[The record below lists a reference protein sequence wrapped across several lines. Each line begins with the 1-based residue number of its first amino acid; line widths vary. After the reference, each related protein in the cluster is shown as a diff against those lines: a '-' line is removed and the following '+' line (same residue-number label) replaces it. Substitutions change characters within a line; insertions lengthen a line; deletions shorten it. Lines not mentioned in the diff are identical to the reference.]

1 MLKKLRVKKR
11 LLVCFLTVD
20 LVILVMTTIGL
31 TGLKYTLKN
40 QNILTQYIIPINTEV
55 LAARLYSNMIAA
67 KLGEMMLAQDSSAYD
82 SDVIVIDELLT
93 ELDTSL
99 ALLDT
104 LYESDSADRQNI
116 NAYFS
121 LIAEWNQITDAT
133 LEKLAQQDYAGAQQL
148 LISSTS
154 LRQEMIPIEQQIT
167 QAIETVRDST
177 IASSRALNI
186 RYSYILLILLLCAT
200 LLSIWLTVRLTRSI
214 VIPLRQV
221 QDAANQMANGNLKIH
236 VDYHSNDELGELA
249 QGMRTMSDR
258 VSYYMRAITNDME
271 QLAANDLH
279 IAEQAPFLGDFQP
292 AQNAIYTMVS
302 SLNDTLTQINHSS
315 DEVASSST
323 QVSNGSQALSQGAT
337 EQASSIEQLAA
348 TMNEISEKANTNAQY
363 AEHARNAV
371 ETVSTQ
377 ILSSNEQMQK
387 MTQAMEEITTS
398 SQQIGKII
406 KTIEDIAFQ
415 TNILALNAAVE
426 AARAGVAGK
435 GFAVV
440 ADEVR
445 NLAGKSA
452 EASQSTS
459 ALIAN
464 SLQSVENGSVI
475 AQETAASLLTVVE
488 GTKKVA
494 TQIEHI
500 AAASEEQALAASQVT
515 QGVIQISDVVQTNS
529 ATAEESAAASEELS
543 GQAIIL
549 KNLVE
554 QFKLL

>member
-1 MLKKLRVKKR
+1 MLKKLRVKRR

-55 LAARLYSNMIAA
+55 LSARLYSNTIAA
-67 KLGEMMLAQDSSAYD
+67 KLGEMMLAQDPSAYD
-82 SDVIVIDELLT
+82 YDIAVIDELLT
-93 ELDTSL
+93 ELNTSL
-99 ALLDT
+99 TLLDS
-104 LYESDSADRQNI
+104 LYQSDSADRQNI
-116 NAYFS
+116 DAYFS

-133 LEKLAQQDYAGAQQL
+133 LEKLAQQDYASAQQL

-154 LRQEMIPIEQQIT
+154 LRQEMIPIEQ
-167 QAIETVRDST
+167 
-177 IASSRALNI
+177 
-186 RYSYILLILLLCAT
+186 
-200 LLSIWLTVRLTRSI
+200 
-214 VIPLRQV
+214 
-221 QDAANQMANGNLKIH
+221 
-236 VDYHSNDELGELA
+236 
-249 QGMRTMSDR
+249 
-258 VSYYMRAITNDME
+258 
-271 QLAANDLH
+271 
-279 IAEQAPFLGDFQP
+279 
-292 AQNAIYTMVS
+292 
-302 SLNDTLTQINHSS
+302 
-315 DEVASSST
+315 
-323 QVSNGSQALSQGAT
+323 
-337 EQASSIEQLAA
+337 LAA
-348 TMNEISEKANTNAQY
+348 TMHEISEKAATNAQY
-363 AEHARNAV
+363 AEHAHNAV

-387 MTQAMEEITTS
+387 MTQAMEKITTS

-543 GQAIIL
+543 SQALIL
-549 KNLVE
+549 KTLVE